1 MIYVLRIVALL
12 FLFCIALPFVL
23 VFSPIRWLRKYL
35 TNRGLFSIWAGSPI
49 INMGI
54 NARAERLLG
63 INAKSLVYSTY
74 YIVSD
79 FDYNLSRWYSI
90 PVLGKLVPFFV
101 FLWACLFVDR
111 LHFYCDRGLIPAIKP
126 YRFNFSELYIYRLL
140 GIPAFFWTYGA
151 DVRSCRTTKML
162 GEPNCCT
169 NCTSVGK
176 ACLCDETSRIKKI
189 QKLKKYSTAIFSMG
203 DMIEYTPGSRND
215 LFFWPV
221 DLNRENVH
229 KYEPAYPE
237 KDGEKPLRIVHASN
251 HRMFKGTHFL
261 IEAVDDLKAEGL
273 PIELVLVEKIPNE
286 EALDIYCSADVIF
299 DQCLIGFHGYFALE
313 GMAMGKPVMCFVRKP
328 EEYLL
333 HPEECPII
341 NTHVNTLKEDIRY
354 FVDNREQLTDIGMKS
369 RQYIEKYYTLE
380 AFAVRL
386 RRAYEEL
393 GVPK

>member
-1 MIYVLRIVALL
+1 MYVLKTAVYLILFYITLL
-12 FLFCIALPFVL
+12 LILLSLPF
-23 VFSPIRWLRKYL
+23 RWLRK
-35 TNRGLFSIWAGSPI
+35 SISKGRINSLWTGSPI

-54 NARAERLLG
+54 NARAEKLLG
-63 INAKSLVYSTY
+63 VNAKSLVYSTY
-74 YIVSD
+74 FISSD

-90 PVLGKLVPFFV
+90 PMLGKLLPFVV

-126 YRFNFSELYIYRLL
+126 YRFNFPELYIYRLL
-140 GIPAFFWTYGA
+140 GIPVFFWTYGA
-151 DVRSCRTTKML
+151 DVRSCGTTKML

-189 QKLKKYSTAIFSMG
+189 QKLKKYSNAIFSMG

-221 DLNRENVH
+221 DLNGKSAH
-229 KYEPAYPE
+229 KYEPVYHQ
-237 KDGEKPLRIVHASN
+237 KDSESLLRIVHASN
-251 HRMFKGTHFL
+251 HRMFKGTQFL
-261 IEAVDDLKAEGL
+261 VEAVGNLKAEGI
-273 PIELVLVEKIPNE
+273 PIELILVEKVPNE
-286 EALDIYCSADVIF
+286 EALDIYRSADIIF

-313 GMAMGKPVMCFVRKP
+313 GMAIGKPVMCFIRKP

-341 NTHVNTLKEDIRY
+341 NTSVNTLRKDIRY
-354 FVDNREQLTDIGMKS
+354 FVDNREELTDVGMKS
-369 RQYIEKYYTLE
+369 RQYIEKYFTLE
-380 AFAVRL
+380 AFAERL
-386 RRAYEEL
+386 KKAYKEL
-393 GVPK
+393 GVLK

>member
-1 MIYVLRIVALL
+1 MKEILL
-12 FLFCIALPFVL
+12 GLYGTLFFLVC
-23 VFSPIRWLRKYL
+23 VFSILLAPLRLIRKQIPRRKIRSL
-35 TNRGLFSIWAGSPI
+35 WTGSPI
-49 INMGI
+49 ITL
-54 NARAERLLG
+54 ALKAKAERLLG

-74 YIVSD
+74 LISSD
-79 FDYNLSRWYSI
+79 FDYNLSQWYSI
-90 PVLGKLVPFFV
+90 PVLGKLVPFIV

-140 GIPAFFWTYGA
+140 GIPVFFWTYGA
-151 DVRSCRTTKML
+151 DVRSCGTTKML

-176 ACLCDETSRIKKI
+176 ACLCDETSQIKKI
-189 QKLKKYSTAIFSMG
+189 QKLKKYSNAIFSMG
-203 DMIEYTPGSRND
+203 DMIEYTRGSRND

-221 DLNRENVH
+221 DLNGENAH
-229 KYEPAYPE
+229 KYASTYPK

-261 IEAVDDLKAEGL
+261 IEAVEDLKGKGF
-273 PIELVLVEKIPNE
+273 PIELVLVEKVPNE
-286 EALDIYCSADVIF
+286 KALDIYRSADIIF

-313 GMAMGKPVMCFVRKP
+313 GMAMGKPVMCFIRKP

-333 HPEECPII
+333 HPEQCPII
-341 NTHVNTLKEDIRY
+341 NTHLNTLKEDIRY

-380 AFAVRL
+380 AFAGRL
-386 RRAYEEL
+386 KRAYEEL
-393 GVPK
+393 GVLK